1 MSRSNR
7 PQNHSEGQEKLSQE
21 RNQQRNGSQTG
32 IEPEGMQRLM
42 NLLALKNNRD
52 RWRRFIALPLAA
64 AMIIPAAWPAATLAA
79 SGQPLAAMS
88 LGGTASAASLASTAS
103 LAKDLEQQAAALG
116 IPLYTF
122 EDGVPK
128 GFTAEGG
135 GKLEVSGRHAK
146 DGEQSLRW
154 DYVAGSRLLAKAK
167 IGFEPFVEND
177 RDQSI
182 RTFVVWVYNEEPKD
196 DVITFQFG
204 RGNKADSW
212 FEMKLD
218 FSGWRTAWVSFER
231 DMEGTPHKAMN
242 RMTVTAPDSGSG
254 TLYFDSMMLS
264 TPLDPRHH
272 TPDMQVPFVNP
283 GVMEAANAHWLGLL
297 HYSRQ
302 TPPES
307 PAEVTD
313 GDLAAFRAIEDKFT
327 ELVFK
332 RQKVTDALLGDIRSK
347 YAAFGIV
354 REEGTIRG
362 GSLFMP
368 HFDQVPK
375 ELKDSFK
382 ELNNTVDLRAF
393 TDFML
398 LVANTYLSTEDS
410 AWREELKQMYI
421 DLAEHLAD
429 QGWNYGSGQG
439 TMHHLGYNV
448 RGYYSSAFLMRDVLE
463 EAGLL
468 GQTQQT
474 LFWLSGAG
482 KMYMP
487 SDQVEGN
494 IDILNTTLNGMLA
507 SILVQ
512 KDTTDKVR
520 DLQSFSSWLSQGLRP
535 ANGLDPAFKKD
546 GSAFHHDNHYPAYA
560 KDAFNGVTP
569 VMYVLSGTPFRVA
582 EDAHETLKK
591 ALLSMRLYS
600 NKTQW
605 LISIAG
611 RHPDGKGALVL
622 PPFRY
627 MALAGSPDGTESVD
641 REMAA
646 AFLRLSDKEDA
657 TVRQF
662 RALGIEAEPDPNG
675 HWTMNYAS
683 LGLHRRDQW
692 LAGVKGYSR
701 YLWGNETY
709 LDANLYGRYISY
721 GQLQIMGQG
730 APVNHQDSGYVQEG
744 WDWNRWPG
752 TTTIHLPFDKLR
764 SDVRNVDRFSGFE
777 EMLLSDE
784 TYSGGLS
791 LEGRNGMF
799 AMKLHEHPKYDGSHR
814 ARKSYFFFDDRI
826 VALGSDIENN
836 NSEYPTETT
845 LFQNHMPQTTDPV
858 WMSAKGAIS
867 EFPFQ
872 DRLELSE
879 DSWLVDNKA
888 NGYYVPAGQ
897 TIAITRSE
905 QQSKHQKDDSDTS
918 GTFATAWIDHG
929 KAPKN
934 GKYEYAVLVNTD
946 ADRMAGFAETMAD
959 PDQAPYRVLQQD
971 RMAHIVYDRAT
982 GITGYA
988 LFEASE
994 DVNQGLIRAVDTPS
1008 MVMTR
1013 QEEDRLVLSVVD
1025 PDLRLYEGIEEDQYD
1040 ENGVQKEVSVYSRT
1054 WRHSESIM
1062 RPMKLTIEGEWE
1074 LASADSRIRILSSEG
1089 GRTVLEL
1096 DCKDAEPLELA
1107 LLPKS

>member
-1 MSRSNR
+1 MMTR
-7 PQNHSEGQEKLSQE
+7 PRGQRMDRLKQEQSKGNGLHRVPALPLSESGL
-21 RNQQRNGSQTG
+21 N
-32 IEPEGMQRLM
+32 
-42 NLLALKNNRD
+42 
-52 RWRRFIALPLAA
+52 RWRRLIALPIAA
-64 AMIIPAAWPAATLAA
+64 AMLVPSAWPAEALASSPQQVMA
-79 SGQPLAAMS
+79 AAGGAIQAESSLPLAER
-88 LGGTASAASLASTAS
+88 
-103 LAKDLEQQAAALG
+103 LEQEAAAMG
-116 IPLYTF
+116 IPLFTF
-122 EDGVPK
+122 EKGVPK
-128 GFTAEGG
+128 SFAAEGG
-135 GKLEVSGRHAK
+135 GKLEVSARHAK
-146 DGEQSLRW
+146 DGGHSLRW
-154 DYVAGSRLLAKAK
+154 DYESGSRLVAKEK
-167 IGFEPFVEND
+167 IGFRPFVPND

-196 DVITFQFG
+196 DTISFQFG

-231 DMEGTPHKAMN
+231 DMEGTPHPAMN
-242 RMTVTAPDSGSG
+242 RMTVMAPESGSG

-272 TPDMQVPFVNP
+272 TPDLQVPFVNP

-297 HYSRQ
+297 HYSQQ
-302 TPPES
+302 TPPEP
-307 PAEVTD
+307 PAAVNEA
-313 GDLAAFRAIEDKFT
+313 DLAAFRALEGKFT

-332 RQKVTDALLGDIRSK
+332 KQKITEALLADIRSK
-347 YAAFGIV
+347 YAAFGMV
-354 REEGTIRG
+354 REDGAIRG

-375 ELKDSFK
+375 ELKEPFK
-382 ELNNTVDLRAF
+382 QLNNTFDLRAF
-393 TDFML
+393 TDFMQ
-398 LVANTYLSTEDS
+398 LVANTYLSAEEP
-410 AWREELKQMYI
+410 ALREELGQMYI
-421 DLAEHLAD
+421 DLADHLAD

-439 TMHHLGYNV
+439 TMHHLGYNI
-448 RGYYSSAFLMRDVLE
+448 RGFYSSAFLMRDVLR

-468 GQTQQT
+468 ERTQKS

-487 SDQVEGN
+487 PEQVEGN

-512 KDTTDKVR
+512 EDAPAKVR
-520 DLQSFSSWLSQGLRP
+520 DLQSFSAWLSQGLRP
-535 ANGLDPAFKKD
+535 AKGLEPAFKKD
-546 GSAFHHDNHYPAYA
+546 GSAYHHANHYPAYA

-569 VMYVLSGTPFRVA
+569 IMYVLSGTPFRVE
-582 EDAHETLKK
+582 EDAHETLKQ
-591 ALLSMRLYS
+591 ALLAMRLYS

-605 LISIAG
+605 LISISG
-611 RHPDGKGALVL
+611 RHPDGKGALVV

-627 MALAGSPDGTESVD
+627 MALAGSPDGSEPVD
-641 REMAA
+641 RDVAA
-646 AFLRLSDKEDA
+646 AYLRLADKEDA

-662 RALGIEAEPDPNG
+662 RALGIAAEPDPNG
-675 HWTMNYAS
+675 HWAMNYAS
-683 LGLHRRDQW
+683 LGLHRRDHW
-692 LAGVKGYSR
+692 LVGVKGYSR

-709 LDANLYGRYISY
+709 LDANLYGRYMSY

-730 APVNHQDSGYVQEG
+730 APVNHKDSGYVQEG

-752 TTTIHLPFDKLR
+752 TTTIHLPLDRLR

-826 VALGSDIENN
+826 VALGSDIENDN
-836 NSEYPTETT
+836 REFPTETT
-845 LFQNHMPQTTDPV
+845 LFQNHMPETADPV
-858 WMSAKGAIS
+858 WMSGEGAIT
-867 EFPFQ
+867 EFPYEE
-872 DRLELSE
+872 RHELTR
-879 DSWLVDNKA
+879 DAWLVDNKA

-897 TIAITRSE
+897 TIAMTRSE
-905 QQSKHQKDDSDTS
+905 QHSKHQKDDSDTS
-918 GTFATAWIDHG
+918 GTFATAWIEHG

-934 GKYEYAVLVNTD
+934 GKYQYAVQVNTD
-946 ADRMAGFAETMAD
+946 ADRMAAFAEAMAD
-959 PDQAPYRVLQQD
+959 PEQAPYRVLQQD
-971 RMAHIVYDRAT
+971 RMAHIVQDRAT

-994 DVNQGLIRAVDTPS
+994 QVNQGLIRAVDTPS

-1013 QEEDRLVLSVVD
+1013 QEGDRLVMSVVD

-1040 ENGVQKEVSVYSRT
+1040 ENGVQKEVSIYSRS
-1054 WRHSESIM
+1054 WQHSESIM
-1062 RPMKLTIEGEWE
+1062 HTMKLTIEGEWE
-1074 LASADSRIRILSSEG
+1074 TASTDPRIRIVSSEG
-1089 GRTVLEL
+1089 GQTVLEL
-1096 DCKDAEPLELA
+1096 DCKDAEPLELI
-1107 LLPKS
+1107 LQPRS